1 MAPMMNYIH
10 TDASNVYF
18 LVEWIPL
25 GTPLGLFV
33 GLTLTGVICATE
45 RILTKAL
52 DNASLELY
60 QLQEDRLLEL
70 QEQTA
75 AAAAFSSTTNGSAAD
90 STRRRVRTNSSN
102 GKQSPQ
108 HDDATPASPLPSAS
122 GSGNSSS
129 NSGSGAGGLIHG
141 STSLTRL
148 HLLQRRQMR
157 RIVAKK
163 TLLYFCVNALRL
175 GYMLLAMSL
184 HLGLL
189 IVITCSLT
197 GTQLLLDCLG
207 LRRSQ
212 QEALE
217 GYDPIGSSMELDHDF
232 SRPSLR
238 NVDQSDEDEDEDTDT
253 SETLRQQR
261 QHSRGSRLQQQRR
274 PQNSASMALHLSR
287 SHECA

>member
-70 QEQTA
+70 QERTA

-189 IVITCSLT
+189 IVI
-197 GTQLLLDCLG
+197 
-207 LRRSQ
+207 
-212 QEALE
+212 EALE